1 MKQIRFDSL
10 RRLALRLPPTH
21 FRGVKPHFREDLVK
35 AAEPRLALDTLELIP
50 QGEWI
55 PAKEAATA
63 LGMERGPFLASYCDP
78 KAPRL
83 VIWERRG
90 PKGGR
95 RVLVQAESLRQ
106 EIQRGLRT
114 PA

>member
-1 MKQIRFDSL
+1 MRFAFIQRTLGS
-10 RRLALRLPPTH
+10 
-21 FRGVKPHFREDLVK
+21 VKPLFRQDLAQ
-35 AAEPRLALDTLELIP
+35 AAEPRLDLDSLELIP

-55 PAKEAATA
+55 SAKEAATA
-63 LGMERGPFLASYCDP
+63 LGMGRGPFLASYCDP